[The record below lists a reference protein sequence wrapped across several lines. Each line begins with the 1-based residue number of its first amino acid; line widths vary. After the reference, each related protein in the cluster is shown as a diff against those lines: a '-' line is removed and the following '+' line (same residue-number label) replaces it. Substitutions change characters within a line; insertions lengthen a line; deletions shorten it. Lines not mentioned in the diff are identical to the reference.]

1 MLHITSNVSIA
12 HLNKSV
18 RRNLLLFGDEELL
31 LINDEKKDEEKSEE
45 ECGDSGE
52 DEMDLEQ

>member
-1 MLHITSNVSIA
+1 MKNYCSLMM
-12 HLNKSV
+12 K
-18 RRNLLLFGDEELL
+18 
-31 LINDEKKDEEKSEE
+31 KKDEEKSEE